1 MSNLTPEIARKFN
14 IRETKGVV
22 VTDVQSGSQ
31 GDDEGI
37 QVGDIIKEINHR
49 SINTVDDY
57 GNAARKVK
65 KGNSVIMLVKRANSG
80 FFVIKL
86 KK

>member
-1 MSNLTPEIARKFN
+1 M
-14 IRETKGVV
+14 V
-22 VTDVQSGSQ
+22 VTDVQPDSRGH
-31 GDDEGI
+31 DEGI

-57 GNAARKVK
+57 EDATRKVK
-65 KGNSVIMLVKRANSG
+65 KGDTVVMLVKRANSG

-86 KK
+86 TR

>member
-1 MSNLTPEIARKFN
+1 
-14 IRETKGVV
+14 V

-31 GDDEGI
+31 GDNEGI
-37 QVGDIIKEINHR
+37 QPGDIIKEINHR

-57 GNAARKVK
+57 KDATQKVK
-65 KGNSVIMLVKRANSG
+65 KGGAVIMLVKRANSG

-86 KK
+86 KKK